1 LLWYESRRG
10 ILAWRKGVWVSKARV
25 YKRLGRLEQSE
36 AYDMTVYYV
45 STGVQY
51 DGGILADEAKEEKDY
66 CCCDGA

>member
-1 LLWYESRRG
+1 
-10 ILAWRKGVWVSKARV
+10 
-25 YKRLGRLEQSE
+25 LEQSE